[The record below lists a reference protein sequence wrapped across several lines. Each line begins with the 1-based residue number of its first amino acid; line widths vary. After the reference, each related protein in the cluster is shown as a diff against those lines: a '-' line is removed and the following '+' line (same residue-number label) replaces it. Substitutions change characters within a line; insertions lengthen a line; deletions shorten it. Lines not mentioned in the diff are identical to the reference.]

1 MTAMIG
7 SIEALLAALNS
18 VALTEE
24 DVIDSDIT
32 LSNGLYEIGLSTSF
46 QHYDFYVDA
55 ATSEVLG
62 INAEPIVCLR
72 SDEDE
77 VVNYAA

>member
-1 MTAMIG
+1 MKMIS

-24 DVIDSDIT
+24 DVIDSAIT

-55 ATSEVLG
+55 ETSEVLG
-62 INAEPIVCLR
+62 INAEPVVCLPG
-72 SDEDE
+72 DEGE
-77 VVNYAA
+77 VVNFAA